1 MDKETLIKVV
11 ARIDAMIEYCDYNAD
26 NDFWLENYSNGYKDS
41 LKELS
46 EHLQNSIDA
55 NVAAMETSQGM

>member
-1 MDKETLIKVV
+1 MHPQTLINLI

-55 NVAAMETSQGM
+55 NVAAMKSTTGE